1 MGIETPRIRFILD
14 FAFFIVRFARLHP
27 SRDVFALSADG
38 RRNASPSNTRVL
50 PQTTSRMSTT
60 HLLVTL
66 RRGTAGKP
74 KTVLSTL
81 ASLGLRRTRDARL
94 LPNDEGVRGKLNQ
107 VKHLVRV
114 ETLEDAEKRLAEAE
128 AKRAAREPLTVTH

>member
-1 MGIETPRIRFILD
+1 
-14 FAFFIVRFARLHP
+14 
-27 SRDVFALSADG
+27 
-38 RRNASPSNTRVL
+38 
-50 PQTTSRMSTT
+50 MSTT

-114 ETLEDAEKRLAEAE
+114 ETLEGAEKRLAEAE